1 MAVARSILLVAIHS
15 RTAGGADSTARLEM
29 QPRNLQQAHSL
40 GTASRVNVEDRPIA
54 ALYCLMQII
63 ASASRGPGED
73 LKGLDPHPALE
84 GASDVLQMY
93 CRCGTFEITVVSSR
107 RAALRNVE

>member
-40 GTASRVNVEDRPIA
+40 RPRYRVPRQRGRSPYSRFVLFDADHRFRI
-54 ALYCLMQII
+54 
-63 ASASRGPGED
+63 
-73 LKGLDPHPALE
+73 KGA
-84 GASDVLQMY
+84 G
-93 CRCGTFEITVVSSR
+93 
-107 RAALRNVE
+107 